1 MARSY
6 SSGVMNQAAGASPCD
21 GKQGLSME
29 TEVEA
34 SRRSRSE
41 GPTAAEVT
49 ERLRHQIQE
58 GLWSPGESLRE
69 ARLCAEFEVG
79 RSIVRRALSNLA
91 DDGMVVLEPNRGASV
106 TVTTLQEV
114 FDLYEL
120 RAGLYGVA
128 ARFACIRAP
137 APLMAEILKKADV
150 LIAASKAGTP
160 ANELI
165 HQSEAI
171 FCLMAGPASAEAQKM
186 IEAVRRKTRWHW
198 SYVGLE
204 QSSTVQ
210 GPFDHWVTM
219 RAGLAARDP
228 AKAADGARNI
238 LYFMQSEVA
247 QLMLSRGLGMQESA
261 QPSPPRRRAAG
272 AR

>member
-1 MARSY
+1 MSGYETLMENAAETPRRARSD
-6 SSGVMNQAAGASPCD
+6 SA
-21 GKQGLSME
+21 
-29 TEVEA
+29 
-34 SRRSRSE
+34 
-41 GPTAAEVT
+41 TAAEVT

-58 GLWSPGESLRE
+58 GIWSPGESLRE
-69 ARLCAEFEVG
+69 VRLCAEFGVG

-91 DDGMVVLEPNRGASV
+91 DDGMVLLEPNRGASV

-128 ARFACIRAP
+128 ARFACIRATP
-137 APLMAEILKKADV
+137 ALMAEILSKADA
-150 LIAASKAGTP
+150 LIAASAEGTP
-160 ANELI
+160 ASELI
-165 HQSEAI
+165 QKSEVI
-171 FCLMAGPASAEAQKM
+171 FGLMSSTASVEAQKM

-204 QSSTVQ
+204 ESSTVQ
-210 GPFDHWVTM
+210 GPFEHWRTM
-219 RAGLAARDP
+219 RAGLAARDA

-247 QLMLSRGLGMQESA
+247 RLMLARGLGMQE
-261 QPSPPRRRAAG
+261 PKRRAAG

>member
-1 MARSY
+1 MDEAPESPRRAR
-6 SSGVMNQAAGASPCD
+6 N
-21 GKQGLSME
+21 
-29 TEVEA
+29 
-34 SRRSRSE
+34 E
-41 GPTAAEVT
+41 GPTAADVT
-49 ERLRHQIQE
+49 DRLRHQIQE

-69 ARLCAEFEVG
+69 ARLCAEFNVG
-79 RSIVRRALSNLA
+79 RSIVRRALNNLA

-106 TVTTLQEV
+106 TLTTLQEV

-137 APLMAEILKKADV
+137 GPLMAQILRKADA
-150 LIAASKAGTP
+150 LIAAHKAGTP

-171 FCLMAGPASAEAQKM
+171 FSLMAGTASVEAQKM

-204 QSSTVQ
+204 QSSSVQ

-247 QLMLSRGLGMQESA
+247 QLMLARGLGMQESA
-261 QPSPPRRRAAG
+261 QPSPQKRRAAS